1 MVTAF
6 ANTTREDMRK
16 VVISYDNMCNLD
28 NVKVAKEPLPLP
40 YNLQYMWLDVCKII
54 DSLHIRNHKR
64 KECHIDY
71 NPVKLKNEHPSYN
84 TMSCEQ
90 TFTWLG
96 RFKKI
101 LASMGKCHHHFF
113 LHRVIKRRNKYI
125 SFCYSNGRRPVQPKP
140 RYSNVPKS

>member
-1 MVTAF
+1 M
-6 ANTTREDMRK
+6 
-16 VVISYDNMCNLD
+16 SGNLI
-28 NVKVAKEPLPLP
+28 
-40 YNLQYMWLDVCKII
+40 KII
-54 DSLHIRNHKR
+54 FVSAIQS
-64 KECHIDY
+64 
-71 NPVKLKNEHPSYN
+71 NEHPSYN

-96 RFKKI
+96 HFKKI